1 MNSRQRV
8 MAALHL
14 KEPDRVPI
22 MDFVD
27 TVVKQKIMG
36 TQKID
41 EVELAQKIGMDAIY
55 FVNYA
60 TPLFCQSHYGKEDD
74 AKAYGMTGETEF
86 IGEGLIRSD
95 KDLDKIVLPD
105 PHDES
110 FYDPAK
116 QFMEQYHDSD
126 LAIYAGLRPFGMFNT
141 IYSMPMM
148 DFAVALGDN
157 IQLINTMMDIF
168 IDWNLVI
175 LEKLQG
181 LGINFIVAYNDMAY
195 KEGPLVSPQVFREVF
210 LPKMTTKF
218 NILVLNGPN
227 LNMLG
232 KREPEIYGS
241 LSLTEIMTNMQA
253 IANDTNIGLDHCQSN
268 AEHILIDKI
277 HQSFQ
282 KVDFIIINPAAFTHT
297 SVAIRDALLAV
308 NIPFI
313 EVHLSNVHS
322 REAFRQHSYLSDIA
336 IGVISG
342 LGANGYEYALNAA
355 ISHLKKKN

>member
-1 MNSRQRV
+1 
-8 MAALHL
+8 
-14 KEPDRVPI
+14 
-22 MDFVD
+22 
-27 TVVKQKIMG
+27 
-36 TQKID
+36 
-41 EVELAQKIGMDAIY
+41 
-55 FVNYA
+55 
-60 TPLFCQSHYGKEDD
+60 
-74 AKAYGMTGETEF
+74 
-86 IGEGLIRSD
+86 
-95 KDLDKIVLPD
+95 
-105 PHDES
+105 
-110 FYDPAK
+110 
-116 QFMEQYHDSD
+116 
-126 LAIYAGLRPFGMFNT
+126 
-141 IYSMPMM
+141 
-148 DFAVALGDN
+148 
-157 IQLINTMMDIF
+157 
-168 IDWNLVI
+168 
-175 LEKLQG
+175 
-181 LGINFIVAYNDMAY
+181 
-195 KEGPLVSPQVFREVF
+195 
-210 LPKMTTKF
+210 MTTKF

-253 IANDTNIGLDHCQSN
+253 IANNTNIGLDHCQSN

-355 ISHLKKKN
+355 ISHLEKKN